1 MRVMIGGVRGSFP
14 VAQPAFMKYGGE
26 TTAFLIEGSGGDR
39 VLVDAGTGVRVLGE
53 SLANAPNDRR
63 LLLLMTHFHLD
74 HLIGLPALCLIYDE
88 GWSLQVAA
96 PACDNSAIQRALSAI
111 MEQPYWPLQ
120 LSDVRSRLTF
130 RALPLSSESSLEWGG
145 LQIRWCPLRHPGGCT
160 AYRIDEPAAG
170 TSVVIA
176 TDVEWGL
183 SSAGEREALI
193 RLCRTPAPAG
203 ILFFDG
209 QFTPEEIDR
218 YRGWG
223 HSTWQEALEVAST
236 AEVPTV
242 RLIHHDPRK
251 TDAVLDELAA
261 ELPSGGNIAA
271 ALARGGECLDLQSPL
286 AGLDLVS

>member
-1 MRVMIGGVRGSFP
+1 MRCLIGGVRGSFP

-26 TTAFLIEGSGGDR
+26 TTAFLVESSGGDR

-53 SLANAPNDRR
+53 RLANAPGDRR

-74 HLIGLPALCLIYDE
+74 HLIGLPALCLLYDE

-96 PACDNSAIQRALSAI
+96 PARDDSELQDTLSAI
-111 MEQPYWPLQ
+111 MEEPYWPLQ
-120 LSDVRSRLTF
+120 LSDAGASLAY
-130 RALPLSSESSLEWGG
+130 RALPLSSDSPLEWGG
-145 LQIRWCPLRHPGGCT
+145 LRIRWCPLHHPGGCT

-183 SSAGEREALI
+183 SSESEREALI
-193 RLCRTPAPAG
+193 RLCRIPVPAD

-209 QFTPEEIDR
+209 QFTPEEIER

-223 HSTWQEALEVAST
+223 HSTWREAVEVAS
-236 AEVPTV
+236 AAQVPAV

-251 TDAVLDELAA
+251 TDDVLDALGAQ
-261 ELPSGGNIAA
+261 LPSGGGRAPSF
-271 ALARGGECLDLQSPL
+271 ARGGECLELKSL
-286 AGLDLVS
+286 ARLDPAG